1 MSKTHSVSRS
11 RPRKNKQMDSD
22 SQWSSHFF
30 KMYVTAREKYQQV
43 FEQLN
48 NVKEQL
54 NKVTQERDDLLIK
67 QQVLNQQMASKF

>member
-1 MSKTHSVSRS
+1 
-11 RPRKNKQMDSD
+11 
-22 SQWSSHFF
+22 
-30 KMYVTAREKYQQV
+30 MYATAREKYQQV